1 MSKNMAMLGSA
12 QRQADFKKK
21 FEDSDNFMDEGM
33 QRFHCGSHYSNPG
46 IVLHYL
52 ARLSPYI
59 DANVEL
65 HGQGHDSPDRAF
77 AILAQSLHSA
87 LNDFSDIRELTPEFY
102 YLPEIF

>member
-1 MSKNMAMLGSA
+1 
-12 QRQADFKKK
+12 
-21 FEDSDNFMDEGM
+21 M

-77 AILAQSLHSA
+77 AILAQSSA
-87 LNDFSDIRELTPEFY
+87 FRVKRLFRHPRAHPRILLFA
-102 YLPEIF
+102 